1 MTKSR
6 FMFFILGMVYMGIAI
21 GSMLSIFTI
30 DNNVLLGL
38 SVSSCLISIGELVSN
53 IGSYYMCRNSF
64 CYSLKYTSDYLN
76 NCIESHVQPRTNVDV
91 YNIKLG
97 IDETLA
103 GRKPSHPV
111 EFDKKKIFSVLR
123 TVSQGLFIFGIV
135 GFVLIPFANRE
146 INTQTASRIITI
158 IAFAFMC
165 LNIGVNDCVQ
175 ETVSAKAAFDN
186 DKVLIVDDAF
196 SGFLN
201 DYYYHLQHY
210 TAFHE
215 SSKRTLKDDV
225 TETNSQE
232 PNVNTDAK
240 TDNSSKSLFE
250 RLQNTK

>member
-1 MTKSR
+1 
-6 FMFFILGMVYMGIAI
+6 
-21 GSMLSIFTI
+21 
-30 DNNVLLGL
+30 
-38 SVSSCLISIGELVSN
+38 
-53 IGSYYMCRNSF
+53 
-64 CYSLKYTSDYLN
+64 
-76 NCIESHVQPRTNVDV
+76 
-91 YNIKLG
+91 
-97 IDETLA
+97 
-103 GRKPSHPV
+103 
-111 EFDKKKIFSVLR
+111 
-123 TVSQGLFIFGIV
+123 
-135 GFVLIPFANRE
+135 
-146 INTQTASRIITI
+146 
-158 IAFAFMC
+158 MC

-240 TDNSSKSLFE
+240 TDNTSKSLFE

>member
-6 FMFFILGMVYMGIAI
+6 FMFFVLGMAYMGIAI
-21 GSMLSIFTI
+21 GSILSIFTI

-53 IGSYYMCRNSF
+53 IGSYFMCRNSF

-76 NCIESHVQPRTNVDV
+76 NRIESHVQPRTNVDV
-91 YNIKLG
+91 YNIKYG

-103 GRKPSHPV
+103 GRKTSHPV
-111 EFDKKKIFSVLR
+111 EFDKKKVFSVLR

-165 LNIGVNDCVQ
+165 LNIGVNDRVQ
-175 ETVSAKAAFDN
+175 ETVSAKANFDN

-201 DYYYHLQHY
+201 DYYYHLLHY
-210 TAFHE
+210 TSYNAQLE
-215 SSKRTLKDDV
+215 LTNEAKEKD
-225 TETNSQE
+225 ENAQSESQE
-232 PNVNTDAK
+232 NEEHLNPFYK
-240 TDNSSKSLFE
+240 RFIESQK
-250 RLQNTK
+250 QHH